1 MDKNTLMQYCDLKRE
16 IKKLEKRIERLQ
28 QQSEIV
34 SDVVQNGYKRHAVI
48 SGYDLKR
55 SEKLHKLEE
64 IIKIRYD
71 KALAMQTQIE
81 NFINTIQRS
90 DIRQIFEHRY
100 IEDMNWVQIQIEMEY
115 EHEDTARRKHDRFLR
130 NF

>member
-34 SDVVQNGYKRHAVI
+34 SDIVQNGYKRHAVI

-100 IEDMNWVQIQIEMEY
+100 IENMNWVQIQIEMGY